1 MYRKIDVYFNNRW
14 YGDLVLN
21 VKKTYFPKGKKVGLI
36 LGRKN

>member
-1 MYRKIDVYFNNRW
+1 MV

-21 VKKTYFPKGKKVGLI
+21 VKKTYFLKGKKVGLI